1 MSTSQHRTPVADDRG
16 AAEVVADPV
25 PPQRA
30 PDAEEAPEKRGFTL
44 PSPVGILLIV
54 MVGVWLLALAIPSG
68 TYQFDDN
75 GAPIAGSY
83 TTIDSPLDFGE
94 RVRDLLLAPVNGL
107 YGILDP
113 STGQVG
119 PFNSGGMFGSVQ
131 VFLFILAIGGFMTVV
146 FKTGSLDLG
155 ISKLAHRFASRGSV
169 LIIVLSMLFG
179 FLGSVITWSDESLGF
194 YALLVPLLLA
204 LGYDRMTA
212 VAVITVAPF
221 VGSIGAT
228 ITPFRIGVGS
238 DAAGISIGDGI
249 VLRLLLFVL
258 TMAAMIVFTLR
269 YANRVKNDPS
279 LSLVPHDPEDTEL
292 VQGGARDDLPDLT
305 GRDKAVI
312 GLLAFTFA
320 LLIFSIVPWGS
331 ILNNTA
337 VDPVTHK
344 TVSASFAW
352 ELGWWM
358 PELTA
363 MFVVMAMVIAVVAR
377 MSEAET
383 ASTFLKGMADFSGPA
398 ALVAL
403 ARGVAVILNNTA
415 TIDTILNSMEGVV
428 YGRSSVVFILLLA
441 VVSLPLGFLVGSGS
455 AGMALVMPVLAPL
468 GDFAGVDRSL
478 VVTTY
483 NSMGAWLNLLLPTN
497 AILVAGLALGRVG
510 FGKYVKFMM
519 PLLGIL
525 LGLTLLILI
534 VGTFL

>member
-1 MSTSQHRTPVADDRG
+1 MSTSHGRTPVVDDRG

-25 PPQRA
+25 PPKRA
-30 PDAEEAPEKRGFTL
+30 PDAEPAAKRGFTL

-54 MVGVWLLALAIPSG
+54 MIGVWLLALAIPSG
-68 TYQFDDN
+68 SYQFDDQ

-119 PFNSGGMFGSVQ
+119 PFNSGAMFGSVQ

-155 ISKLAHRFASRGSV
+155 ISKLAHRFANQGSV
-169 LIIVLSMLFG
+169 LIIVLSALFG
-179 FLGSVITWSDESLGF
+179 FLGSVMSWSDETLGF

-228 ITPFRIGVGS
+228 ITPFRIGVGA

-269 YANRVKNDPS
+269 YARKVKEDPA
-279 LSLVPHDPEDTEL
+279 LSFVPHDPEDAEL
-292 VQGGARDDLPDLT
+292 VQSGARDDLPALT

-331 ILNNTA
+331 ILHNTA

-344 TVSASFAW
+344 TISAPFAW

-363 MFVVMAMVIAVVAR
+363 LFVVMAIVIAVVAR

-383 ASTFLKGMADFSGPA
+383 SSTFLKGVADFSGPA

-428 YGRSSVVFILLLA
+428 HGQSSIIFVVLLA
-441 VVSLPLGFLVGSGS
+441 IVSLPLGFLVGSGS

-483 NSMGAWLNLLLPTN
+483 NAMGAWLNLLLPTN

-510 FGKYVKFMM
+510 FGTYIKFMV

-525 LGLTLLILI
+525 LGLILVVLI